1 MLQLSALVLST
12 LVFEGLNLGCRVCF
26 AAPPLLCS
34 AHPNLVNRALPKC
47 GFLVLLSGY
56 RALAESRSYLLAF
69 NCSKSLTMWLLG
81 ALWCDLDMPR
91 LYGAGECFKVIVLPH
106 CSRVVWVHFGHHSSF
121 GFRLPKS
128 GSCHNAVH
136 VFGTVD
142 DINPA
147 LPYGP

>member
-1 MLQLSALVLST
+1 MMLQLSALVLST

-106 CSRVVWVHFGHHSSF
+106 CSRVVWVHFVWPPQFLWFPPSEI
-121 GFRLPKS
+121 RL
-128 GSCHNAVH
+128 
-136 VFGTVD
+136 
-142 DINPA
+142 
-147 LPYGP
+147 LPQCCACLRYC